1 MDDLHIVELLDA
13 DPRLIYVVDRL
24 VREETGGPAITY
36 HNRALKNNKK
46 LTSELHAAFQHKSAV
61 QTWIQELPKMSQ
73 PSDETFYFGGL
84 HWAAVVVRSRW
95 VCVYGSS
102 SEKASISNSYKKA
115 TLLPDGAVPDV
126 AVLGHTR
133 ANRSD
138 KIDYDGHVGLLT
150 SLYETPDYGEDAG
163 GGITDNAALTDALA
177 RSTLEITQSTQRF
190 QRYQRIL
197 EMVDVGIFEFHP
209 NGQLLSANDAW
220 YAQSSHPPAERTETE
235 YSFMDYV
242 HEEDKDMAFSQ
253 WVQLSKGEP
262 VTFEMRWKKRNSEWF
277 SVGSDERT
285 ETWVL
290 AACVPVVDDNGA
302 LVSVSGCTTNITA
315 QKENAIEALQRAEAI
330 ERARASEQKLSRFA
344 EMAPVAL
351 FILDVDQKVQFCN
364 DKWFTMLGMA
374 RTDPKDID
382 WRGAIWHED
391 MPIIQQVWDR
401 LIIHQESVDF
411 QFRLTRT
418 WRHPSDGMESQAW
431 VLASVY
437 PTLDDHG
444 LVCAVQGTQI
454 DISELKWAEKVQ
466 RLRVEEALEAKRQQE
481 NFIDMT
487 SHEMRNPLSVVVQ
500 CADSIVTMLTQTT
513 AILNR
518 TQDRLEPSLHDE
530 LLECLDSALDAIQT
544 IISCSTHQKRIVD
557 DILVLSKLDAKLL
570 MITPVRVRA
579 LSVLEDAKRMFMSEA
594 ERVGIHLA
602 LEADTSLDSL
612 GVEWV
617 MLDPSRVLQVLI
629 NLVANAI
636 KFTQFS
642 STKDIVLTMSASPAR
657 PSDSDLA
664 FQFIPSRLMLDSD
677 DSITPEYGDGQPIYL
692 SFAVRDTGC
701 GMTCEGKEKIFQRF
715 SQASPRT
722 HVQYG
727 GSGLGLFISRELVEL
742 QGGEIGFASE
752 ADTGSTFA
760 FFIKCRMCAAPA
772 TNDVESTF
780 TVDGRTDDANRDEKP
795 EQVTVLIV
803 EDNLVNQKVL
813 SKQLRRLGWEVH
825 VAGHG
830 GEALDFIKTTKY
842 WNGSESLG
850 RELTVI
856 LMDIEMPVMDGL
868 TCARKIRDL
877 EKRGDLR
884 AHIPIVAVSANA
896 RSEQMKE
903 SQLAGMDEAIAKP
916 FRIPDLIPKVER
928 LSGLKRANGVNT
940 RT

>member
-1 MDDLHIVELLDA
+1 MDDLYIVELLDA

-24 VREETGGPAITY
+24 VWEETGGPAVTY
-36 HNRALKNNKK
+36 HNRALKNNEK
-46 LTSELHAAFQHKSAV
+46 LTSELHAAFQHESAV
-61 QTWIQELPKMSQ
+61 RTWIQELPKVSL
-73 PSDETFYFGGL
+73 PNDETFYFGGL

-95 VCVYGSS
+95 VYVYGSP
-102 SEKASISNSYKKA
+102 SEERSVSNSHKE
-115 TLLPDGAVPDV
+115 TTVLPDGTVPDV
-126 AVLGHTR
+126 PVFGLTR
-133 ANRSD
+133 ANGSD
-138 KIDYDGHVGLLT
+138 KINYDGHVDLLT
-150 SLYETPDYGEDAG
+150 SLYESSDYGEVAG
-163 GGITDNAALTDALA
+163 RGTTDNTAPTDALA
-177 RSTLEITQSTQRF
+177 RSILEMTQSTQRF

-262 VTFEMRWKKRNSEWF
+262 VTFEMRWKKKNSEWF

-315 QKENAIEALQRAEAI
+315 QKENAIEAMQRAEAV

-374 RTDPKDID
+374 RTDPKDTD

-500 CADSIVTMLTQTT
+500 
-513 AILNR
+513 
-518 TQDRLEPSLHDE
+518 
-530 LLECLDSALDAIQT
+530 
-544 IISCSTHQKRIVD
+544 
-557 DILVLSKLDAKLL
+557 
-570 MITPVRVRA
+570 A

-602 LEADTSLDSL
+602 LEADISLDSL

-642 STKDIVLTMSASPAR
+642 STKDIVLTMSASRTR
-657 PSDSDLA
+657 PSDGNQA

-692 SFAVRDTGC
+692 SFAVRGTGC

-760 FFIKCRMCAAPA
+760 FFIKCRMCAGPA
-772 TNDVESTF
+772 TNDAENAF
-780 TVDGRTDDANRDEKP
+780 TVDGRTNDANRDEKP

-830 GEALDFIKTTKY
+830 GEALDFIKTTWY

-940 RT
+940 RI

>member
-24 VREETGGPAITY
+24 VREET
-36 HNRALKNNKK
+36 
-46 LTSELHAAFQHKSAV
+46 
-61 QTWIQELPKMSQ
+61 
-73 PSDETFYFGGL
+73 
-84 HWAAVVVRSRW
+84 
-95 VCVYGSS
+95 
-102 SEKASISNSYKKA
+102 
-115 TLLPDGAVPDV
+115 
-126 AVLGHTR
+126 
-133 ANRSD
+133 
-138 KIDYDGHVGLLT
+138 DYDGHVGLLT

-481 NFIDMT
+481 K
-487 SHEMRNPLSVVVQ
+487 
-500 CADSIVTMLTQTT
+500 
-513 AILNR
+513 